1 MGLGGY
7 PGWACVFFSLLITVF
22 FFCILLCVWF
32 FLKKKSSFNIW
43 FIENWMIFPYLVLSV
58 NGWHQLF
65 SFTYFFSSHNL
76 TLFFKL
82 GFMIFFNFLS
92 IGLSQSHN
100 LTHKFGWL
108 TRANLCIFFLFMI
121 AIFLSFFFIDYFFSI
136 SSFNFWL
143 VENWA

>member
-22 FFCILLCVWF
+22 FFLYPFVCLIFFKKNHLSIFDLLRIEWF
-32 FLKKKSSFNIW
+32 FHIW
-43 FIENWMIFPYLVLSV
+43 CFRSTVDINFFLLLI
-58 NGWHQLF
+58 
-65 SFTYFFSSHNL
+65 FFSSHNL

-82 GFMIFFNFLS
+82 VFMIFFNFLS

>member
-32 FLKKKSSFNIW
+32 FFLKKSSFNIW
-43 FIENWMIFPYLVLSV
+43 FIDNWMIFPYLVLSV

-108 TRANLCIFFLFMI
+108 TRANLCIFFCLWLLFFYRSFLLI
-121 AIFLSFFFIDYFFSI
+121 IFF
-136 SSFNFWL
+136 
-143 VENWA
+143 